1 MFLSGPQELLEVYEL
16 KKILLD
22 VKKCEVEMNEK
33 QQLVSAAE
41 TALHDEQAR
50 IGECSPAL
58 ASVAEPLCR
67 RLPLLPPLLL
77 PLPPPLPLPLHAGPL
92 EEELR
97 ELRKSQASRGRAHES
112 AVAKWNAAEAKLKQ
126 CRNLATDTE
135 EKLVGGE
142 APSHSHSHRT
152 PIASHRIQL
161 MEPTVFHDSRKP
173 RLWIW

>member
-1 MFLSGPQELLEVYEL
+1 MYEL

-67 RLPLLPPLLL
+67 RL
-77 PLPPPLPLPLHAGPL
+77 PLPLPLHAGPL

-135 EKLVGGE
+135 EKLVGGM
-142 APSHSHSHRT
+142 APSHSHSHRI

-161 MEPTVFHDSRKP
+161 MEPTVFHDSRKR

>member
-1 MFLSGPQELLEVYEL
+1 MMS
-16 KKILLD
+16 
-22 VKKCEVEMNEK
+22 
-33 QQLVSAAE
+33 
-41 TALHDEQAR
+41 R
-50 IGECSPAL
+50 R
-58 ASVAEPLCR
+58 ASVSV
-67 RLPLLPPLLL
+67 RLPSLVLQSRYADASLSFSLS
-77 PLPPPLPLPLHAGPL
+77 PLHAGPL

-142 APSHSHSHRT
+142 APSHSY
-152 PIASHRIQL
+152 SHRIQL